1 MDMGF
6 WENMGI
12 LAGFLLALIRIGLL
26 GGHDHG
32 LLGGPHGLLG
42 GTHGHL
48 NSIFNHGR

>member
-26 GGHDHG
+26 GG
-32 LLGGPHGLLG
+32 PHGLLG